1 MSEDRRAQL
10 CQDLRSGGHP
20 VSEDTEKPVRR
31 LEREKKRGPAE
42 WFEGHVEI
50 EGIHGNKE
58 IGLSQGRVHFHD
70 GARTKWHI
78 HTGDQVLYFV
88 EGVGMCEDHGGERF
102 ECTPGDVMHVPNGTR
117 HIHGA
122 MPGHDAVHIA
132 ITHGD
137 AIWETDPE
145 YPQD

>member
-42 WFEGHVEI
+42 WFE
-50 EGIHGNKE
+50 
-58 IGLSQGRVHFHD
+58 
-70 GARTKWHI
+70 
-78 HTGDQVLYFV
+78 
-88 EGVGMCEDHGGERF
+88 
-102 ECTPGDVMHVPNGTR
+102 CTPGDVMHVPNGTR
-117 HIHGA
+117 HIHRA